1 PPEHFRAF
9 KDRIDID
16 FDFANKTDYASDEV
30 VKLDL
35 FVKNVPQL
43 LVKVFEVNTR
53 TVYRTRLAEVDT
65 DINLDGLVA
74 NSERSAKYEDSP
86 LRRLERRFEFP
97 ELSKP
102 GVYVI
107 DFIGGGKS
115 SRALIR
121 KGKLHSLV
129 NTSTAG
135 HTIQIVD
142 EKNQPVNDA
151 TVWLSGQEYSP
162 DKDGSITVPFTAEPG
177 RRPIVITRGDFS

>member
-74 NSERSAKYEDSP
+74 NSERSAKYEDNP
-86 LRRLERRFEFP
+86 LRRIPRHFEFP
-97 ELSKP
+97 ELNKP

-121 KGKLHSLV
+121 KGRMHALV
-129 NTSTAG
+129 STSAAG
-135 HTIQIVD
+135 QTIRVVD
-142 EKNQPVNDA
+142 ERREPVNDA
-151 TVWLSGQEYSP
+151 TVWLGGHEYAA
-162 DKDGSITVPFTAEPG
+162 DKEGAITVPFTADSG
-177 RRPIVITRGDFS
+177 RRPI

>member
-53 TVYRTRLAEVDT
+53 TVYRTRLTEVDT

-74 NSERSAKYEDSP
+74 NSERSTKYEDSP
-86 LRRLERRFEFP
+86 LRRLERQFEFP
-97 ELSKP
+97 ELNKP

-121 KGKLHSLV
+121 KGRMHALV
-129 NTSTAG
+129 NTGSAG
-135 HTIQIVD
+135 QTIHVID
-142 EKNQPVNDA
+142 EKNRPVTDA
-151 TVWLSGQEYSP
+151 TIWLAGHEYAA
-162 DKDGSITVPFTAEPG
+162 DKDGPITAPLTPEP
-177 RRPIVITRGDFS
+177 